1 MGKCCSKPLL
11 QEPSPR
17 SLAELY
23 TSVGRSRTDFY
34 TSDDCTG
41 PGVKRTLPSIQICIA
56 PTMQQGEYGYKACRI
71 MNAALEHN
79 TGYKNM
85 YGIRYRGDVDII
97 ELRPYRHNVPRD
109 FIQGIKEDIQDKIPI
124 QETSP
129 DPRAVIYDNYL
140 IQEEPKQ
147 CDEPSNFIF
156 FRSNVKD
163 KPPKKGGYKEK
174 ILKDFQYNKVEM
186 GAGIEEDEF
195 VFEPIKKNNQY
206 NPIGAGENIDFPKIE
221 EDDSVYVLMKKDN
234 KINPFGAGTNMDFP
248 DGIEENEFVFV
259 PIKKN
264 NQYNLI
270 GEGANIDFPDEL
282 LSFPIQETGPV
293 SAHNVNE
300 IDT

>member
-109 FIQGIKEDIQDKIPI
+109 FIQGIKED
-124 QETSP
+124 
-129 DPRAVIYDNYL
+129 
-140 IQEEPKQ
+140 
-147 CDEPSNFIF
+147 
-156 FRSNVKD
+156 

-174 ILKDFQYNKVEM
+174 ILKAFMNNLCCCTYRSNFQYNKVEM

>member
-109 FIQGIKEDIQDKIPI
+109 FIQGIKEAFMNNLCCC
-124 QETSP
+124 T
-129 DPRAVIYDNYL
+129 Y
-140 IQEEPKQ
+140 
-147 CDEPSNFIF
+147 
-156 FRSNVKD
+156 RSN
-163 KPPKKGGYKEK
+163 
-174 ILKDFQYNKVEM
+174 FQYNKVEM